1 MIGFLACEI
10 IKLCL
15 KVKKNIKVLATH
27 RICPKQPCRWLR
39 VPTWGHVRQPARPF
53 FCFDSRLLA
62 PACEGHR
69 QGRHSRN
76 LRQHVSS
83 PRRTQPVTYTA
94 FFPFFFSVMGPVS
107 GSYWQG
113 DLTSPAKKVKIEF
126 RYIYHLTISHL
137 SLDRALSRVRHEAV
151 CPLERLQRHVAT
163 PRRVPQVTPVRLHSR
178 GPVCSALDAGGG
190 SALPPAP
197 GQGGTFSP
205 PPETVMCERVA
216 GLHRQEERVLPCP
229 ARQPLVTARSVRR
242 RGARTRPFSRADFV
256 SIVCQARRP
265 VPSPAPVRPERR
277 CSRQDLHW
285 PGSVWNVLQAGIL
298 LFLGLDKL
306 RFLLNLHSVR
316 PHQFDRVLEFF
327 ASSTLVW
334 KGGFLG

>member
-1 MIGFLACEI
+1 
-10 IKLCL
+10 
-15 KVKKNIKVLATH
+15 
-27 RICPKQPCRWLR
+27 
-39 VPTWGHVRQPARPF
+39 
-53 FCFDSRLLA
+53 
-62 PACEGHR
+62 
-69 QGRHSRN
+69 
-76 LRQHVSS
+76 
-83 PRRTQPVTYTA
+83 
-94 FFPFFFSVMGPVS
+94 MGPVS

-113 DLTSPAKKVKIEF
+113 DLTSPAKKVKIGF

-151 CPLERLQRHVAT
+151 RPLERSQWHVAT

-242 RGARTRPFSRADFV
+242 RGARALARSPGRTSFPSSVRPGA
-256 SIVCQARRP
+256 
-265 VPSPAPVRPERR
+265 PSPARPRSGPNEGAHGKIFIGRVPSGMF
-277 CSRQDLHW
+277 CRQ
-285 PGSVWNVLQAGIL
+285 GSCYFWDWTNCA
-298 LFLGLDKL
+298 FY
-306 RFLLNLHSVR
+306 
-316 PHQFDRVLEFF
+316 
-327 ASSTLVW
+327 
-334 KGGFLG
+334 